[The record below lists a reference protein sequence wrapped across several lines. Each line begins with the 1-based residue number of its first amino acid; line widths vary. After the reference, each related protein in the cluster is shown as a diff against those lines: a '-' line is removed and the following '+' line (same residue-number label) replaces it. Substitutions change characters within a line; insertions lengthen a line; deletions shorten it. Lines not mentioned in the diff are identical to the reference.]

1 MKRKLR
7 IVIDCGDT
15 FCAGCT
21 RQRPTGMQGTP
32 FVGAHCMLFDERL
45 ELAGESKPKR
55 HAKCLEAEGMR

>member
-15 FCAGCT
+15 FCAGCAYT
-21 RQRPTGMQGTP
+21 SMRALVFGGPMKW
-32 FVGAHCMLFDERL
+32 CCDLFDDAL
-45 ELAGESKPKR
+45 GVAGESKPKR

>member
-15 FCAGCT
+15 FCAGCEHVT
-21 RQRPTGMQGTP
+21 AEYDGP
-32 FVGAHCMLFDERL
+32 VLCALFKGYL
-45 ELAGESKPKR
+45 EMATSKPKR

>member
-15 FCAGCT
+15 FCAGCEHVSNNEFMT
-21 RQRPTGMQGTP
+21 RCALLQVPL
-32 FVGAHCMLFDERL
+32 VV
-45 ELAGESKPKR
+45 AGESKPKR